1 MRTAAKRR
9 KRTPFDGRRQTS
21 RMATESAAGLSDHMR
36 GVTVTTIAC
45 LAGILAAVASA
56 AVVGTSPEAAADV
69 QAVLIMGIAIF
80 AQFPI
85 LKAVG
90 IDISEFGIKDNLF
103 VSFMTFCLWFITYA
117 ILLTS
122 AVEL

>member
-1 MRTAAKRR
+1 
-9 KRTPFDGRRQTS
+9 
-21 RMATESAAGLSDHMR
+21 MATESASGLSDHMR

-45 LAGILAAVASA
+45 LAGILAGLASA
-56 AVVGTSPEAAADV
+56 VVVGTTPEAAADI
-69 QAVLIMGIAIF
+69 QTVLIMGIAIF

-85 LKAVG
+85 LKLIGVDVG
-90 IDISEFGIKDNLF
+90 DFGVKDNLF

-122 AVEL
+122 AVSF

>member
-1 MRTAAKRR
+1 
-9 KRTPFDGRRQTS
+9 
-21 RMATESAAGLSDHMR
+21 MATESAAGFSDHMR

-45 LAGILAAVASA
+45 LAGILAGLASA
-56 AVVGTSPEAAADV
+56 AVVGTTPEAAGDM

-85 LKAVG
+85 LRLIGV
-90 IDISEFGIKDNLF
+90 DISEFGIKDNLY

-122 AVEL
+122 AVSL

>member
-1 MRTAAKRR
+1 
-9 KRTPFDGRRQTS
+9 
-21 RMATESAAGLSDHMR
+21 MATESASGFSDHMR

-56 AVVGTSPEAAADV
+56 VVVGTTPEAAGNI

-80 AQFPI
+80 VQFPI
-85 LKAVG
+85 LKRIGV
-90 IDISEFGIKDNLF
+90 DISEFGIKDNLF

-117 ILLTS
+117 VLLS
-122 AVEL
+122 EAVTF

>member
-1 MRTAAKRR
+1 
-9 KRTPFDGRRQTS
+9 
-21 RMATESAAGLSDHMR
+21 MATESAAGLSDHMR

-45 LAGILAAVASA
+45 LAGILAALASA
-56 AVVGTSPEAAADV
+56 AVVGTTPEAAGDI

-80 AQFPI
+80 VQFPI

-103 VSFMTFCLWFITYA
+103 VSLMTFCLWFITYA

>member
-1 MRTAAKRR
+1 
-9 KRTPFDGRRQTS
+9 
-21 RMATESAAGLSDHMR
+21 MATESKSGFSDHLR

-45 LAGILAAVASA
+45 LGGILAGLASA
-56 AVVGTSPEAAADV
+56 VVVGTTPEAAADL

-80 AQFPI
+80 VQFPL
-85 LKAVG
+85 LKAIG

-122 AVEL
+122 AVSF

>member
-1 MRTAAKRR
+1 
-9 KRTPFDGRRQTS
+9 
-21 RMATESAAGLSDHMR
+21 MATESASGFSDHMR

-45 LAGILAAVASA
+45 LAGILAALASA
-56 AVVGTSPEAAADV
+56 VVVGTTPQAAANM
-69 QAVLIMGIAIF
+69 QAVLIMGMAIF

-85 LKAVG
+85 LKLIGV
-90 IDISEFGIKDNLF
+90 DISEFGIKDNLY

-122 AVEL
+122 AVTF

>member
-1 MRTAAKRR
+1 
-9 KRTPFDGRRQTS
+9 
-21 RMATESAAGLSDHMR
+21 MATESAAGLSDHMR

-45 LAGILAAVASA
+45 LAGILAALASA
-56 AVVGTSPEAAADV
+56 AVVGTTPEAAGDI

-85 LKAVG
+85 LKTVG
-90 IDISEFGIKDNLF
+90 VDISEFGIKDNLF